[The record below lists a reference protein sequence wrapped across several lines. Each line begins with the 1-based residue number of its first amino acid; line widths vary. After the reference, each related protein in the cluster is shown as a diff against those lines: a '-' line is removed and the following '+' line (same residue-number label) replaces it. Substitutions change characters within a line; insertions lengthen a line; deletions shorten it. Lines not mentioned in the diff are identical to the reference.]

1 MAYTRLSDANEINE
15 RYECNILPDCVKE
28 KSTGEMCIKKD
39 VLKLNLK
46 RLLAGLLAAGT
57 ALIFCACELSGNE
70 IPLDT
75 KDSSTYHAHI
85 KTPVDIPEEKPEE
98 KPDPGYQETYESS
111 MMNFVVPNDFE
122 VLKYFSR
129 EDFES
134 ANPEATYS
142 DEELF
147 KASEAFLAYLDELA
161 ETGWQVKF
169 NYFYINNDN
178 LPELVYVVYSGEI
191 SLSSS
196 IEFHFCT
203 FDFDKDE
210 VIEIG
215 SYYTQ
220 HGADLYYAE
229 KENILWFNEWNM
241 SESFLKNYYVTINK
255 DNKFELVASFEKNI
269 SSSDPDS
276 PATVNHIDTDYSTL
290 LEYQDCFNYLIKYRK
305 DLDINAINTMIPL
318 NGNFEF
324 VIDEYTGEIY
334 NKEYDDD
341 CIEAAYEA
349 YAEALSR
356 KTEEAEYSFI
366 YLDGD
371 NIPEMFLLSN
381 DKYYVY
387 KASIYKDENS
397 DISKYVY
404 EVTDSEF
411 EGQLSYAAY
420 NRAISASLKEDGNSI
435 VNYAIYNFYN
445 CHPMQKYTATPDGKY
460 YINDFPVPKDRFE
473 DIIGKWIDFSF
484 TEVTESDFTSNKK
497 ASNVKKVFYETV
509 KKYNP

>member
-1 MAYTRLSDANEINE
+1 M
-15 RYECNILPDCVKE
+15 
-28 KSTGEMCIKKD
+28 
-39 VLKLNLK
+39 
-46 RLLAGLLAAGT
+46 
-57 ALIFCACELSGNE
+57 
-70 IPLDT
+70 
-75 KDSSTYHAHI
+75 
-85 KTPVDIPEEKPEE
+85 
-98 KPDPGYQETYESS
+98 
-111 MMNFVVPNDFE
+111 
-122 VLKYFSR
+122 
-129 EDFES
+129 
-134 ANPEATYS
+134 
-142 DEELF
+142 
-147 KASEAFLAYLDELA
+147 
-161 ETGWQVKF
+161 
-169 NYFYINNDN
+169 
-178 LPELVYVVYSGEI
+178 
-191 SLSSS
+191 
-196 IEFHFCT
+196 
-203 FDFDKDE
+203 
-210 VIEIG
+210 
-215 SYYTQ
+215 
-220 HGADLYYAE
+220 
-229 KENILWFNEWNM
+229 
-241 SESFLKNYYVTINK
+241 TINK

-276 PATVNHIDTDYSTL
+276 PATVNHVDTDYATL

-305 DLDINAINTMIPL
+305 ELDINAINTMIPL

-324 VIDEYTGEIY
+324 VIDEYTREIY
-334 NKEYDDD
+334 NKEYDED

-371 NIPEMFLLSN
+371 NIPEMFLLLN

-435 VNYAIYNFYN
+435 DYYAIYNFYN
-445 CHPMQKYTATPDGKY
+445 CHPMQKYTVTPDGKY

-497 ASNVKKVFYETV
+497 ESNVKKVFYETV